1 MIRIAVLAKFALT
14 VNALKKDRA
23 VFLIL
28 IAVLANLAL
37 TVDVKKQKSSRA
49 VLMIQTVFMVDIAL
63 WVYVI

>member
-1 MIRIAVLAKFALT
+1 MLANLALIAANVLRK
-14 VNALKKDRA
+14 KKDRA
-23 VFLIL
+23 VLLIR

-63 WVYVI
+63 WVYVV